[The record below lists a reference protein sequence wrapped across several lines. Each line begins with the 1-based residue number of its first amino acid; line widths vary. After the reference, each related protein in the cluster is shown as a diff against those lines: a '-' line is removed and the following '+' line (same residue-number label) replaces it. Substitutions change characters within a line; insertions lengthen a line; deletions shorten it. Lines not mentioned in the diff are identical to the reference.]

1 MGIIL
6 SAVLRVIFS
15 GKMNVVDAI
24 LRKFSKLTRSKGL
37 PWVIV
42 GVTLLVALLHE
53 IFQPVWIGAWD
64 RSEQMVFWSI
74 TLAVLLLAYLMMNR
88 ALYYIDARERLQ
100 NRIEQAELQVNEAYQ
115 RLDAVLRIS
124 QRFVQASEENEVI
137 ELVLQLSVDLIGAS
151 GASFVPLDE
160 HGQPLAAVSHGNL
173 PFPVMNDW
181 VEYLATPSVRN
192 RCGACDTHNS
202 LDSDQ
207 PCPLLKGPFS
217 GAIGMFCLPL
227 RRGEQEFGV
236 LNLYLPNLNHL
247 EAQEQDFLRTL
258 LDETAL
264 ALEGIRL
271 RQREMA
277 ALRHMQAVREKTD
290 LSNLLEDV
298 QQTLE
303 SDFAIL
309 AILEPNQCI
318 SKSVKG
324 DFPDSGHAFIDGVVQ
339 SVLASD
345 EPVML
350 EGLGGEKFSSSG
362 SKAVLAAPLLSP
374 KRKAMGVLL
383 VGNRRAPFSQRHL
396 ALLQTVA
403 DQVTLIVQNANLM
416 AEFEYKTMLQERTR
430 LAREI
435 HDGLAQSL
443 GFLKL
448 QAAQLKNYLQ
458 RSDIER
464 LQEGLE
470 LLYTNLSEVYQDARQ
485 TIDGLRIRP
494 SDRGL
499 LGWLDETILEF
510 REISDLEITLEDL
523 EVETALPPE
532 VHAQLIRI
540 VQEAL
545 SNVRKHAKASQV
557 WISCREVGQ
566 DLWLEVRDDGAGF
579 SPEDVPG
586 PSRHGLRGMRER
598 AELIGADFQ
607 VISRRSEGTVI
618 RVRLPL
624 LGVSSWTAGEIN
636 P

>member
-1 MGIIL
+1 
-6 SAVLRVIFS
+6 
-15 GKMNVVDAI
+15 MNSVDAI
-24 LRKFSKLTRSKGL
+24 LSKFSKLTRFKGL

-42 GVTLLVALLHE
+42 GVTLLIALLHE
-53 IFQPVWIGAWD
+53 IFQPTWIGAWN
-64 RSEQMVFWSI
+64 RLEQMVFWSVM
-74 TLAVLLLAYLMMNR
+74 LVVLMLAYMIVNR
-88 ALYYIDARERLQ
+88 ALFYIDERDRLQ
-100 NRIEQAELQVNEAYQ
+100 TRIEQAERLIDGAYQ

-124 QRFVQASEENEVI
+124 QRFVQASDENEVI
-137 ELVLQLSVDLIGAS
+137 ELVLRLSVDLIGAS

-192 RCGACDTHNS
+192 RCGACDAHTS
-202 LDSDQ
+202 LDAEK
-207 PCPLLKGPFS
+207 PCPLLNGPFS

-227 RRGEQEFGV
+227 RRGDQEFGV
-236 LNLYLPNLNHL
+236 LNLYMPNMNRL
-247 EAQEQDFLRTL
+247 EGREQDFLRTL

-271 RQREMA
+271 RRREMA

-290 LSNLLEDV
+290 LSSLLEDV
-298 QQTLE
+298 HQTLE
-303 SDFAIL
+303 SDFALL
-309 AILEPNQCI
+309 AVREPNKHV
-318 SKSVKG
+318 SKTIVG
-324 DFPDSGHAFIDGVVQ
+324 EFPASAHAFIDGVIQ
-339 SVLASD
+339 SVMAS
-345 EPVML
+345 EEAVVL

-374 KRKAMGVLL
+374 EHKTMGVLL
-383 VGNRRAPFSQRHL
+383 VGNHSVPFSQRHL
-396 ALLQTVA
+396 GLLQTVA
-403 DQVTLIVQNANLM
+403 GQVALIVQNANLM
-416 AEFEYKTMLQERTR
+416 AELEYKTMLQERTR

-448 QAAQLKNYLQ
+448 QAAQLQNYLE
-458 RSDIER
+458 RSEIDR
-464 LQEGLE
+464 LHESLE
-470 LLYTNLSEVYQDARQ
+470 LLYKTLSEVYQDARQ

-494 SDRGL
+494 SDQGL

-510 REISDLEITLEDL
+510 REVSGLSVSLEELD
-523 EVETALPPE
+523 VETELPPE

-545 SNVRKHAKASQV
+545 SNIRKHAQANQV
-557 WISCREVGQ
+557 WISCRGVGE
-566 DLWLEVRDDGAGF
+566 DLWLEVRDDGLGF

-607 VISRRSEGTVI
+607 VISRRGEGTVV